1 MNLISY
7 RKIYYGIS
15 GIVILASLVA
25 LVLWGFRLGID
36 FTGGTMWQVHGQGLE
51 RDVVVQVFED
61 HEISNVLVESGKNN
75 QLTLRFQE
83 ISEDVHQ
90 ELLSGFRERY
100 PDFTEDQFAVIGP
113 TISGELRERALF
125 AIVFVLFGISLY
137 IAFAFRQ
144 VSRPLSSWVYGGVT
158 LFTLFHDVIVPAGV
172 FAFLGYFSG
181 VEIDSNFVVAMLVV
195 MGFSVHDTIVVFD
208 RVRENLRHVTEKV
221 SFEELVN
228 KSMRETFVRSVNT
241 SVTVVLVLLALYI
254 FGEPNLGNFVLTLLI
269 GIVTG
274 VYSSIFIASPILVDI
289 ARMNAKK
296 R

>member
-51 RDVVVQVFED
+51 RDVVVQVFAD

-90 ELLSGFRERY
+90 QLLSGFRERY